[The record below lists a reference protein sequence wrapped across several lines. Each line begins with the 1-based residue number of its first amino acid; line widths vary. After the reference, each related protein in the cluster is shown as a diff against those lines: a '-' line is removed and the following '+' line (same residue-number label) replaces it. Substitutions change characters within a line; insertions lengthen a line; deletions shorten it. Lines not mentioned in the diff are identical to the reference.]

1 MCTFEKMN
9 AMVEIERKFLVSNI
23 EECLSRSQDSRRITQ
38 GYLSLDPARTVRVRH
53 TDLQCHLTIKGLSNA
68 KGDTRLEFEHSIS
81 QEEAEQLISLCLGNV
96 IKKTRHQVPYGNHIF
111 EVDVFEGFLSGL
123 ILAEVELVFS
133 EEAIEFPHWIG
144 EEVTGDRRFYNSQ
157 LAQSQSPPKL

>member
-1 MCTFEKMN
+1 
-9 AMVEIERKFLVSNI
+9 MVEIERKFLVSNI
-23 EECLSRSQDSRRITQ
+23 EECLLRSQGSCRITQ

-81 QEEAEQLISLCLGNV
+81 QEEAEHLISLSLGNV
-96 IKKTRHQVPYGNHIF
+96 IKKTRFLVPFGDHVF

-123 ILAEVELVFS
+123 ILAEVELRSS
-133 EEAIEFPHWIG
+133 EEVIEFPHWLG
-144 EEVTGDRRFYNSQ
+144 KEVTGDQRFYNSQ